1 MGVNSSTHLEGVAGG
16 QTLIA
21 TLTVNPAVDV
31 AAQADEVRPGHKIRT
46 FGERFDPGGGGINV
60 ARVVHALGGRARA
73 LVVTGGVTG
82 RYVEEMLSDGG
93 VPWSAVPIAGATRI
107 SFTVRDRANNAE
119 YRFVP
124 QGPQLEAADCARI
137 LEAIEQLDAGWLV
150 VSGSL
155 SPGAPTDFYAT
166 VARSAARRGIKVAL
180 DTSGAALKASLGEHI
195 SVLKPS
201 LSEFE
206 SIVGQRARDAPTRSA
221 LAAELVRSGVASMIA
236 LTLGGEGAI
245 LATQQGVRHATAL
258 PVRERSG
265 VGAGDSFL
273 AGLVLGLAR
282 RESPDRALQLA
293 MATAAVAVSHSG
305 TAQVRRS
312 EVEELLAGAR
322 LDAALHEDPTS

>member
-1 MGVNSSTHLEGVAGG
+1 V
-16 QTLIA
+16 QPLIA

-60 ARVVHALGGRARA
+60 ARVVHALGGRTRA
-73 LVVTGGVTG
+73 VVVTGGVTG
-82 RYVEEMLSDGG
+82 RYVEEMLSQAG
-93 VPWSAVPIAGATRI
+93 VPWTAVPIVGATRI
-107 SFTVRDRANNAE
+107 SFTVRDRGNGTE

-124 QGPQLEAADCARI
+124 QGPQLEAADCARVLQAI
-137 LEAIEQLDAGWLV
+137 DELEADWLV

-155 SPGAPTDFYAT
+155 PPGVPTDFYAK
-166 VARSAARRGIKVAL
+166 VARGAAERGIRVAL

-201 LSEFE
+201 LGEFE
-206 SIVGQRARDAPTRSA
+206 SIIGRPARDPATRA
-221 LAAELVRSGVASMIA
+221 TLATGLARSGAASMIA

-245 LATQQGVRHATAL
+245 LATAAGVRDAPAL
-258 PVRERSG
+258 AVRERSG

-282 RESPDRALQLA
+282 GETHDRALRLA
-293 MATAAVAVSHSG
+293 MATAATAVSHSG
-305 TAQVRRS
+305 TAQVQRF
-312 EVEELLAGAR
+312 EVEELLAAPPR
-322 LDAALHEDPTS
+322 DAARHEAPIT